1 MNAWAIA
8 IPILIPL
15 TAAALCAAFW
25 RSVPTQRAVSL
36 LASALLLPAS
46 ILLLWTVPTDGI
58 VAAQMGGW
66 RAPFGITLVADT
78 FSAIMV
84 AINALLGLTVAAY
97 GVAYPATQPREQSGP
112 PPHSPGRSFSAT

>member
-46 ILLLWTVPTDGI
+46 ILLLWTVSTDGI

-84 AINALLGLTVAAY
+84 VIKIGRASC
-97 GVAYPATQPREQSGP
+97 RERVFQYV
-112 PPHSPGRSFSAT
+112 